1 MGNHAQ
7 CAGVPF
13 VVDSRDVDAS
23 DASKPFVGDFNPQSL
38 GAFVVKPRG
47 LFTDVVR
54 MPADPILNTAAMY
67 DQDTDPTKINLAAGA
82 YRTEEGKPYVLPVVR
97 KAEAETWAETRTNKL
112 DKECSPIDGPPALKT
127 LAQELCFG
135 AAANSLSAERVASVQ
150 TLSGTGALRLC
161 GEFALMHL
169 QPSSHAIYVSEPAW
183 GNHAVL
189 FEKCG
194 LTVTTYPYW
203 NEKTQTLDFQAM
215 TGKLAQAAPGSMV
228 LLQACAHNPTGMDL
242 TEFQW
247 RDLLETLR
255 IKHFIP
261 IIDCS
266 YQGFASGDLDRD
278 ALAIRVFDEAE
289 LEFFVT
295 QSFAKNM
302 GLYGERIGMLHVVC
316 ASKDRAEV
324 VLSHLKAMIRPMYSS
339 PPVHGA
345 RLVVRILG
353 NPNLCAEWKREL
365 QEMVDRLVE
374 LRRTLRSG
382 LEAKG
387 TPGEW
392 KHITEQVGMFACT
405 GLSTVQCERLIHKH
419 HIYLLTSGRISLAG
433 LNHDNISRVVDAV
446 DEVVRAFK

>member
-1 MGNHAQ
+1 VLEIM
-7 CAGVPF
+7 
-13 VVDSRDVDAS
+13 RT
-23 DASKPFVGDFNPQSL
+23 KPL
-38 GAFVVKPRG
+38 
-47 LFTDVVR
+47 
-54 MPADPILNTAAMY
+54 
-67 DQDTDPTKINLAAGA
+67 
-82 YRTEEGKPYVLPVVR
+82 
-97 KAEAETWAETRTNKL
+97 
-112 DKECSPIDGPPALKT
+112 
-127 LAQELCFG
+127 
-135 AAANSLSAERVASVQ
+135 
-150 TLSGTGALRLC
+150 
-161 GEFALMHL
+161 
-169 QPSSHAIYVSEPAW
+169 
-183 GNHAVL
+183 
-189 FEKCG
+189 
-194 LTVTTYPYW
+194 
-203 NEKTQTLDFQAM
+203 
-215 TGKLAQAAPGSMV
+215 
-228 LLQACAHNPTGMDL
+228 
-242 TEFQW
+242 
-247 RDLLETLR
+247 
-255 IKHFIP
+255 IP

-266 YQGFASGDLDRD
+266 YQGFASGNLDKD
-278 ALAIRVFDEAE
+278 ALPIRLFDEAE

-433 LNHDNISRVVDAV
+433 LNNDNMGRFVDAV
-446 DEVVRAFK
+446 DEVVRACT